1 MHLSIIDWAIVGIYC
16 TFMLA
21 LGIYYSKR
29 ASKNVQS
36 YFLSG
41 RTLPWWIIGTSM
53 VATTFSADTPLAVT
67 EFVHN
72 GGIWRNWFWWN
83 TALGGLLSVF
93 LFAQLW
99 RRAKVITDNELIE
112 LRYAGKSAAALRAF
126 KAMYFSTIY
135 NFVVMAWVIQ
145 AMATILQVLLGIPR
159 EQQWIPIGVCVVI
172 ALGYTVLSGFWGV
185 VMSDIY
191 QFAMGM
197 VGSIVLAV
205 ICLRKVGGI
214 GELKSKLA
222 ALQNPHES
230 TLSFIPPLDNTPSP
244 LHAEFWTSSTFTLI
258 IFLGLMWWS
267 AHNADGGGYII
278 QRMSA
283 AKNERHATIATLW
296 FNIAHYSLRVW
307 PWIIVALVT
316 IVAFPEL
323 SGDKAKEAYPMAI
336 SAFLPVGLK
345 GLMVAS
351 FFGAFMSTIDTHLN
365 WGTSYFINDVY
376 RRFFVHDATQKHY
389 VLISRCCSTVLMA
402 IAAVVALHLDSIS
415 KAWEFLLPMGMG
427 VGLVLILRWF
437 WWRINAWS
445 EISGLSASVIIN
457 LILQPFE
464 LEVQHRIAIIVP
476 SSIIIWVTV
485 TFLTKPVPN
494 ERLVEFYK
502 RVRPGGFWG
511 PIRDEIKDVGKG
523 TLGWHTLVNWISGV
537 FLIYGTTFGIGKM
550 IFQEYVTGGILLTL
564 ASIGAVVIYF
574 NFPEHD

>member
-1 MHLSIIDWAIVGIYC
+1 MNISIIDWAIIGTYC
-16 TFMLA
+16 AFMLG

-67 EFVHN
+67 EYVHN

-93 LFAQLW
+93 LFAHLW

-112 LRYAGKSAAALRAF
+112 IRYAGKSAAGLRAF
-126 KAMYFSTIY
+126 KAVYFSTIY

-145 AMATILQVLLGIPR
+145 AMSTILGELLGIPKD
-159 EQQWIPIGVCVVI
+159 QQWLSIGICVTI

-185 VMSDIY
+185 VMTDIY

-197 VGSIVLAV
+197 VGAIALAI
-205 ICLRKVGGI
+205 ICLGKVGGI

-222 ALQNPHES
+222 ALPSSHES
-230 TLSFIPPLDNTPSP
+230 TLSFIPPLDGTPSP
-244 LHAEFWTSSTFTLI
+244 LHAEFWTSPTFTLI

-283 AKNERHATIATLW
+283 AKDERHATIATLW
-296 FNIAHYSLRVW
+296 FNIAQYALRVW

-316 IVAFPEL
+316 MVAFPEL
-323 SGDKAKEAYPMAI
+323 SGDRAKEAYPRAI
-336 SAFLPVGLK
+336 STFMPVGLK
-345 GLMVAS
+345 GITIAS
-351 FFGAFMSTIDTHLN
+351 FLGAFMSTIDTHLN
-365 WGTSYFINDVY
+365 WGTSYLINDVY
-376 RRFFVHDATQKHY
+376 KRFLVREATPRHY
-389 VLISRCCSTVLMA
+389 VLISRCCCIVLML
-402 IAAVVALHLDSIS
+402 IAAVVAMHIDSIS
-415 KAWEFLLPMGMG
+415 KAWEFLLPMGAG

-445 EISGLSASVIIN
+445 EIAGLSSSVIIN
-457 LILQPFE
+457 LIIQPFG
-464 LEVQHRIAIIVP
+464 LQVQHRIAIIVP
-476 SSIIIWVTV
+476 SSIAIWVTV
-485 TFLTKPVPN
+485 TFLTKPVPK

-511 PIRDEIKDVGKG
+511 PIREEIKDVGKG
-523 TLGWHTLVNWISGV
+523 SIGWHTLVNWIAGV

-550 IFQEYVTGGILLTL
+550 IFQDFVTGGVLLGL
-564 ASIGAVVIYF
+564 AAVGAVVIYF
-574 NFPEHD
+574 NFPKHD